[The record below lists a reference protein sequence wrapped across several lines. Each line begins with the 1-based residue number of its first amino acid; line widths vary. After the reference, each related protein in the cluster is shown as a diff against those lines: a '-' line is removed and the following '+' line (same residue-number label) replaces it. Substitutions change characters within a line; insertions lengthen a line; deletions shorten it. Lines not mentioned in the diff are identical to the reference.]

1 MRYIIGS
8 GRLYK
13 EPVFFGVYD
22 ESGRPRC
29 FEARREGEKPV
40 PMGTGQIVLADNVPK
55 KLKDKVGGPYLVTL
69 TLGWNRFHDVLTYCP
84 IGTMIEYL
92 AEPEFWNRKNT
103 DNTYTMVGQNR
114 VLNISFKNRSR
125 DGMKVTEQKWFLV
138 GAKDGSGKRH
148 RKEMTAKVA
157 EIKEPGSGVVGD
169 ESVFDTGTVDQKGA
183 AQTDPAVAAAAQAAE
198 AELFG

>member
-1 MRYIIGS
+1 MRYVIGS

-84 IGTMIEYL
+84 IGTMMEYL
-92 AEPEFWNRKNT
+92 AEPEFWNRKNA
-103 DNTYTMVGQNR
+103 DGTYQMVGQNR
-114 VLNISFKNRSR
+114 VLNIEFKNRSR
-125 DGMKVTEQKWFLV
+125 DGLKVTEQKWYLV
-138 GAKDGSGKRH
+138 GPKVNGKRS

-157 EIKEPGSGVVGD
+157 EIKAPGTGVVGD
-169 ESVFDTGTVDQKGA
+169 DSVFDTGTVDQKGA
-183 AQTDPAVAAAAQAAE
+183 AQADPAAAAAARAAE
-198 AELFG
+198 TELFG